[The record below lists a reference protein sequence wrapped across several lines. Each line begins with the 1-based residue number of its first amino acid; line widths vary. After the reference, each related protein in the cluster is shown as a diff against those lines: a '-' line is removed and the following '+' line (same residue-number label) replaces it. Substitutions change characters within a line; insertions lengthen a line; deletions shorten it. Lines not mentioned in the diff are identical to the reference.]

1 MHLQEPPQHPAHL
14 GHLQLQLGEQT
25 DEPLEALLVPVDPEE
40 IDLLERIH
48 HTGDLLR
55 PGVLTFGTALLY
67 LAISK
72 QQQGGCLL
80 TFAYNMRVHTATTI
94 KVYIVVA
101 FGLV

>member
-40 IDLLERIH
+40 IDLFERMH
-48 HTGDLLR
+48 HTRDLLC
-55 PGVLTFGTALLY
+55 PGVLTLRTFLLH

-72 QQQGGCLL
+72 QQ
-80 TFAYNMRVHTATTI
+80 I
-94 KVYIVVA
+94 IVNC
-101 FGLV
+101 